1 MNLVAVFALA
11 LLFGGMIFFAAVVA
25 PLVFTRL
32 PAEHAGRF
40 IRAFF
45 PVYYLYVLISST
57 VAAAALVPR
66 WEGFVMGAVAA
77 LTLVLRQ
84 WLMPLINRY
93 SDAVQAGDTAA
104 KPRFDRAHQV
114 SVTLNVAQIVVAG
127 TVLARFA
134 A

>member
-1 MNLVAVFALA
+1 MSSAGRTASWRVQGRALALPSTCRRRVGCHLQVMINLVAVFALA

-57 VAAAALVPR
+57 VAAIALVPR
-66 WEGFVMGAVAA
+66 WEG
-77 LTLVLRQ
+77 LR
-84 WLMPLINRY
+84 WGLWR
-93 SDAVQAGDTAA
+93 
-104 KPRFDRAHQV
+104 R
-114 SVTLNVAQIVVAG
+114 
-127 TVLARFA
+127 
-134 A
+134 